1 MTRHGRPT
9 RSRRGL
15 RIAFAAMVA
24 ASLAPAAAWS
34 SPFDFLFGNSRSEPS
49 GDTASARSETQAPSR
64 PVGMPVTAILPPR
77 RPASLGGVPREAA
90 SAPDVA
96 EASQPEAPVVAAAAR
111 AAPPASATHA
121 APLSDRAIVERANA
135 YFNGLTTLVA
145 NFVQV
150 GGDGRRLT
158 GTLYVQRPG
167 KLRFEYDP
175 PATIEVIADG
185 SAVAVRDRKLVTQDL
200 YTVSQTPLKFLLR
213 DRIELGRDIK
223 VIGAAP
229 DPEGVRVSLEDSSTL
244 GGTSKI
250 ALFFDANV
258 ETLTKWRIVDPQGF
272 QTTVALS
279 NAER

>member
-1 MTRHGRPT
+1 
-9 RSRRGL
+9 
-15 RIAFAAMVA
+15 
-24 ASLAPAAAWS
+24 
-34 SPFDFLFGNSRSEPS
+34 
-49 GDTASARSETQAPSR
+49 
-64 PVGMPVTAILPPR
+64 MPVTAILPPR
-77 RPASLGGVPREAA
+77 RPASLGGAA
-90 SAPDVA
+90 QDAAPAGEVA
-96 EASQPEAPVVAAAAR
+96 EADDGPAQQPVVAVAAR
-111 AAPPASATHA
+111 GPAAPAPA
-121 APLSDRAIVERANA
+121 APLSERAIVERANA

-158 GTLYVQRPG
+158 GTLYIQRPG

-185 SAVAVRDRKLVTQDL
+185 SSVAVRDRKLVTQDL

-250 ALFFDANV
+250 ALFFDASV

-279 NAER
+279 NAERGRRVDNKLFVINYERVLATPN